1 MKHELEKQAAKLE
14 KELAILRGQIA
25 ALPAEDPYKKFKD
38 ALAAGH
44 IVAYVESSGR
54 YSNDPSEFCWNA
66 SPDKYMI
73 IEMPEGYHFWAGGE
87 NPCHPKDIIAYITR
101 DGQRAER
108 ENRESR
114 EYRWSKNFTDGDII
128 AYKVVKKYVEPPRP
142 MTFRDIPVGTVFT
155 YRSTW
160 RKAASDFFLKLSNE
174 KDKNTFNLSN
184 KHLTWFELDSAEGV
198 EFFTARACFERTNQL
213 MSSWW

>member
-1 MKHELEKQAAKLE
+1 
-14 KELAILRGQIA
+14 
-25 ALPAEDPYKKFKD
+25 
-38 ALAAGH
+38 
-44 IVAYVESSGR
+44 
-54 YSNDPSEFCWNA
+54 
-66 SPDKYMI
+66 MI

-101 DGQRAER
+101 DGKRAEL

-142 MTFRDIPVGTVFT
+142 MTFRDIPVGTIFT
-155 YRSTW
+155 YRSVFQET
-160 RKAASDFFLKLSNE
+160 SDFFIKISNE
-174 KDKNTFNLSN
+174 ESNNTFNLTERLPNS
-184 KHLTWFELDSAEGV
+184 FSLDSGV

-213 MSSWW
+213 MSS

>member
-14 KELAILRGQIA
+14 KELTILRGQIA

-44 IVAYVESSGR
+44 IVAYGESFGV
-54 YSNDPSEFCWNA
+54 YSNNLSEFYWDA
-66 SPDKYMI
+66 SPDKYKI

-87 NPCHPKDIIAYITR
+87 NPCHPKDIVAYITR
-101 DGQRAER
+101 DGQRVEH

-114 EYRWSKNFTDGDII
+114 EYRWNRNFTDGDII

-142 MTFRDIPVGTVFT
+142 MTFRDIPVGTIFT
-155 YRSTW
+155 YRSVFQET
-160 RKAASDFFLKLSNE
+160 SYFFIKISNE
-174 KDKNTFNLSN
+174 ENHNTFNLTER
-184 KHLTWFELDSAEGV
+184 LPTWFSLDSGV

-213 MSSWW
+213 MTK

>member
-142 MTFRDIPVGTVFT
+142 MTFRDIPVGTIFT
-155 YRSTW
+155 YRSVFQET
-160 RKAASDFFLKLSNE
+160 SDFFIKISNE
-174 KDKNTFNLSN
+174 ESNNTFNLTERLPNS
-184 KHLTWFELDSAEGV
+184 FSLDSGV

-213 MSSWW
+213 MSSWC